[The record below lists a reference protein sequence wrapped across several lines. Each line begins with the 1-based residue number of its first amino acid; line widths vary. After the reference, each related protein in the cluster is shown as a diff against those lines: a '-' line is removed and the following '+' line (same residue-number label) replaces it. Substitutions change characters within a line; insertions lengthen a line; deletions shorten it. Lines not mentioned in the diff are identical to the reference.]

1 MNIQDTIKELGL
13 DNEKLP
19 RILQQRVNTAQ
30 SLIEKV
36 ELAKA
41 EHEKEPTEESEKSLN
56 QVTEYSKE
64 YFEDAIELLK
74 SHKQKVNAKLEKA
87 KAKEEAEKI
96 SEAKAEEKLDE
107 VKKEAKTEDQPNVKK
122 EEVAP
127 KEESS
132 SGGWGALLI
141 GGVVLV
147 ATLGAV
153 NILKNK

>member
-1 MNIQDTIKELGL
+1 MNIQDTIKDLGL
-13 DNEKLP
+13 ENEKLP

-30 SLIEKV
+30 SLVEKV
-36 ELAKA
+36 EVAKA
-41 EHEKEPTEESEKSLN
+41 EHEKEPTDDSEKSLN
-56 QVTEYSKE
+56 QVTEYTKE
-64 YFEDAIELLK
+64 YFEDAVELLK
-74 SHKQKVNAKLEKA
+74 AHKQKLNAKLEKE
-87 KAKEEAEKI
+87 KAKSEAEKKT
-96 SEAKAEEKLDE
+96 EEKAEQKKEE
-107 VKKEAKTEDQPNVKK
+107 VKKEAKTQEQPTVKK
-122 EEVAP
+122 EEVAS